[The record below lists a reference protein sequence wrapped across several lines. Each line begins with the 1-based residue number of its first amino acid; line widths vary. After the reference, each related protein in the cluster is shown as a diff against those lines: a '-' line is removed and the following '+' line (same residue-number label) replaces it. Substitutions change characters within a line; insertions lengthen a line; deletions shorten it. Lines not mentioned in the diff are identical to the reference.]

1 MPNTLLT
8 PDMILRR
15 QLMVLENNL
24 VAAKFVNREYSDQF
38 AQSGAKI
45 GASVRIRIP
54 PRTVVTKAV
63 AFVAQDQVEEY
74 TTLTVDKQHHVGM
87 SFTQQELT
95 LSIDDFSSRF
105 IEPAMASLANDI
117 DQTVLA
123 EYWNFYNSVGTPGT
137 TPGSS
142 GGAPTTAAAAL
153 FTYGSAMAKMDFE
166 AVSRDSQRSMIV
178 DPMANVMLTSALSG
192 LFHSSTE
199 VEEQYRSGN
208 MGLAIGAKFS
218 MDQNVA
224 VHTVGP
230 LGGTPLCDG
239 VGVEA
244 ATTLATK
251 GWTTGN
257 ASRLLHGDVFTIAN
271 VYAVNPQTRTTTGQ
285 LRQFVVTADF
295 SSGTPAA
302 DLKGTISISP
312 ALISTGARQTITA
325 LPADNAALTIV
336 GAAATPTPQNLLLH
350 KDAITLACVD
360 LENPNGYGAWGGRV
374 SSRKL
379 GISMTMA
386 RQYDI
391 DTTAF
396 KTRVD
401 VLFGVKTVRPQLGVR
416 VMG

>member
-1 MPNTLLT
+1 MANTLLT
-8 PDMILRR
+8 VDMIMRR
-15 QLMVLENNL
+15 ALMVLENNL
-24 VAAKFVNREYSDQF
+24 VAAKFVNREYDDSY
-38 AQSGAKI
+38 ANSGAKI

-63 AFVAQDQVEEY
+63 TFVAQDQVEEY

-95 LSIDDFSSRF
+95 LQVDDFSQRF

-123 EYWNFYNSVGTPGT
+123 EYWNFYNAVGTPGT

-153 FTYGSAMAKMDFE
+153 FIYGSAMAKMDYE
-166 AVSRDSQRSMIV
+166 GVSRDSQRAMIV
-178 DPMANVMLTSALSG
+178 EPLANVMLVSALAG
-192 LFHSSTE
+192 LFNPTSTI
-199 VEEQYRSGN
+199 EEHYTQGT
-208 MGLAIGAKFS
+208 MGGGMATFGAKFS

-224 VHTVGP
+224 THVVGP

-244 ATTLATK
+244 AATLVTK
-251 GWTTGN
+251 GWTNGN
-257 ASRLLHGDVFTIAN
+257 ASRLKHGDIFTIAN
-271 VYAVNPQTRTTTGQ
+271 VYAVNPQTRASTGQ
-285 LRQFVVTADF
+285 LRNFVVTADC
-295 SSGTPAA
+295 SDTAGAI
-302 DLKGTISISP
+302 TIPISP
-312 ALISTGARQTITA
+312 SLTSTGARQTINS
-325 LPADNAALTIV
+325 LPADNAALTIM
-336 GAAATPTPQNLLLH
+336 GAASTNSPQNMLLH

-360 LENPNGYGAWGGRV
+360 LENPNGYGAWGGRIA
-374 SSRKL
+374 SKKL

-391 DTTAF
+391 STTAF
-396 KTRVD
+396 RTRID
-401 VLFGVKTVRPQLGVR
+401 VLFATKTVRPQLGVR
-416 VMG
+416 VVG

>member
-8 PDMILRR
+8 IDMILRR
-15 QLMVLENNL
+15 SLMVLENNL
-24 VAAKFVNREYSDQF
+24 VAAKFVNREYQDQF
-38 AQSGAKI
+38 AQSGAKL
-45 GASVRIRIP
+45 GASLRIRIP

-63 AFVAQDQVEEY
+63 AFVPQDQTEEY

-87 SFTQQELT
+87 TFTQQELT
-95 LSIDDFSSRF
+95 LQVDDFSARF

-117 DQTVLA
+117 DETVLA

-137 TPGSS
+137 TPGSA
-142 GGAPTTAAAAL
+142 GGAPATAAAAL
-153 FTYGSAMAKMDFE
+153 FTYGSAMAKMDYE
-166 AVSRDSQRSMIV
+166 AVSRDSQRAMIIE
-178 DPMANVMLTSALSG
+178 PIANVMLTSALSG

-224 VHTVGP
+224 THTVGP
-230 LGGTPLCDG
+230 LGGTPLMDG
-239 VGVEA
+239 VGVEGA
-244 ATTLATK
+244 STILTK
-251 GWTTGN
+251 GWTNGN
-257 ASRLLHGDVFTIAN
+257 ASRLKRGDVFTIAN
-271 VYAVNPQTRTTTGQ
+271 VYAVSPQSRASTGQ

-295 SSGTPAA
+295 SDTAGG
-302 DLKGTISISP
+302 GTISISP
-312 ALISTGARQTITA
+312 ALVSTGARQTIST
-325 LPADNAALTIV
+325 LPADNAALTVV
-336 GAAATPTPQNLLLH
+336 GAASTVTKQNLLLH

-360 LENPNGYGAWGGRV
+360 LENPSGYGAWGGRIA
-374 SSRKL
+374 SKKL

-416 VMG
+416 VQG

>member
-1 MPNTLLT
+1 MANTLLT
-8 PDMILRR
+8 VDMILRR
-15 QLMVLENNL
+15 SLMVLENNL
-24 VAAKFVNREYSDQF
+24 TAAKFVNREYDASF

-54 PRTVVTKAV
+54 PRTVVTKSPT
-63 AFVAQDQVEEY
+63 FVAQDQVEEQ

-95 LSIDDFSSRF
+95 LQVDDFSQRF

-123 EYWNFYNSVGTPGT
+123 EYWNIYNAVGTPGT

-142 GGAPTTAAAAL
+142 GGAPATAAAAL
-153 FTYGSAMAKMDFE
+153 FTYGSAMAKMDYE
-166 AVSRDSQRSMIV
+166 AVSRDDRRAMIV
-178 DPMANVMLTSALSG
+178 EPIANVMLVSALSG
-192 LFHSSTE
+192 LFHATTE
-199 VEEQYRSGN
+199 VEQQYREGN

-239 VGVEA
+239 VPAEG
-244 ATTLATK
+244 ATTLLTK
-251 GWTTGN
+251 GWT
-257 ASRLLHGDVFTIAN
+257 AAAAARLVRGDVFTIAN
-271 VYAVNPQTRTTTGQ
+271 VFAVNPQTRLSTGQ

-295 SSGTPAA
+295 SSGAGGG
-302 DLKGTISISP
+302 GTISISP
-312 ALISTGARQTITA
+312 EIRSTGARQTVNA
-325 LPADNAALTIV
+325 LPADSAALTV
-336 GAAATPTPQNLLLH
+336 LGAANTVTPQNLLIH
-350 KDAITLACVD
+350 KDCITLACVD
-360 LENPNGYGAWGGRV
+360 LENPNGYGAWGGRI
-374 SSRKL
+374 SDRKL

-401 VLFGVKTVRPQLGVR
+401 VLFGIKTVRPPLGVR

>member
-1 MPNTLLT
+1 MANTLLT
-8 PDMILRR
+8 IDMIMRR
-15 QLMVLENNL
+15 ALMVLENNL
-24 VAAKFVNREYSDQF
+24 VAAKFVNRQYDDSF
-38 AQSGAKI
+38 SQSGAQI
-45 GASVRIRIP
+45 GASVRIRKP
-54 PRTVVTKAV
+54 VRTVVTKAV
-63 AFVAQDQVEEY
+63 TFVAQDQVEEY
-74 TTLTVDKQHHVGM
+74 TTLTIDKQHHVGM
-87 SFTQQELT
+87 SFTQQEMT
-95 LSIDDFSSRF
+95 LQINDFSEQF

-142 GGAPTTAAAAL
+142 GGAPATAAAAL

-166 AVSRDSQRSMIV
+166 AVSRDSQRAMIV
-178 DPMANVMLTSALSG
+178 EPTAQVMLVSALSG

-199 VEEQYRSGN
+199 VEQQYKTGT

-244 ATTLATK
+244 AATLVTK
-251 GWTTGN
+251 GWTNGN
-257 ASRLLHGDVFTIAN
+257 ASRVKHGDIFTIAN
-271 VYAVNPQTRTTTGQ
+271 VYAVNPQTHASTGQ
-285 LRQFVVTADF
+285 LRQFVITADA
-295 SSGTPAA
+295 SDTAGAITLA
-302 DLKGTISISP
+302 ISP
-312 ALISTGARQTITA
+312 SLVSTGGRQTITA

-336 GAAATPTPQNLLLH
+336 GAASTVTPQNLLLH

-360 LENPNGYGAWGGRV
+360 LQNPNEYGAKGTRV
-374 SSRKL
+374 RSKKL
-379 GISMTMA
+379 GLSLTMA
-386 RQYDI
+386 QQYDI
-391 DTTAF
+391 STTAF

-401 VLFGVKTVRPQLGVR
+401 ILFGVKTVRPELGCR
-416 VMG
+416 VQG